1 MSFTS
6 VPFLLLVAAGL
17 LLYRIVPQKLRWC
30 VLLAVSCVFYLSG
43 GISRLWYLLF
53 TGLSTYGA
61 GLLLGRL
68 NAGGRVCRRNR
79 RRPAVRRSK
88 IKSGWWCWPLCF

>member
-30 VLLAVSCVFYLSG
+30 VLLQN
-43 GISRLWYLLF
+43 SRKQ
-53 TGLSTYGA
+53 
-61 GLLLGRL
+61 R
-68 NAGGRVCRRNR
+68 
-79 RRPAVRRSK
+79 K
-88 IKSGWWCWPLCF
+88 